1 MYGMALRDVLERAA
15 FDFHNLAPH
24 DPACECPRKFL
35 ALSSDDESA
44 DVGVGVARGGGRDG
58 SSYEWDMKRH
68 GAGALGGAARDRG
81 DGFFYAR
88 RGASARVEGV
98 DGGAAARLNRSIVR
112 SIDHAYTYDV

>member
-1 MYGMALRDVLERAA
+1 MALRDVLERAA

-58 SSYEWDMKRH
+58 SWYEWDMKRH
-68 GAGALGGAARDRG
+68 GAGALGGARAIAVMV
-81 DGFFYAR
+81 FFMLA
-88 RGASARVEGV
+88 AVRVL
-98 DGGAAARLNRSIVR
+98 AWKAWTAARPL
-112 SIDHAYTYDV
+112 D